1 MTKKKIGIMLDSS
14 CDIDENEARELDVH
28 VLRMPIVIDGYEY
41 MDSIDISSEEV
52 SRLLGEGKLA
62 KTSQAT
68 LGSLLE
74 MYDRLLEEYE
84 ELIYIPLS
92 SGLSG
97 MYNTAFQYA
106 KDEKYKGHIHVIDAK
121 LACYPVITVVKDV
134 KKMLDK
140 GVSIE
145 KIKAKLED
153 HSYLLAIIIPHDI
166 NYLKM
171 GGRIS
176 PAAASLANLL
186 KIVPILTVKDGMID
200 VYDKVRTEKKAI
212 KVGLEPIIA
221 VDDKDKYRYMVIHDN
236 RLEDALALKAEMEAV
251 LKTEVEI
258 QKFGPV
264 ILSHAGPKTIAFG
277 RIEKLVND

>member
-14 CDIDENEARELDVH
+14 CDIDEKEAKELNVH
-28 VLRMPIVIDGYEY
+28 VLRMPIVIDGHEY
-41 MDSIDISSEEV
+41 IDSIDISNKEV
-52 SRLLGEGKLA
+52 SKLLGEGKLA

-68 LGSLLE
+68 LGTLLE
-74 MYDRLLEEYE
+74 MYDRMLEEYE
-84 ELIYIPLS
+84 EVLYIPLS

-97 MYNTAFQYA
+97 MYNTALQYA
-106 KDEKYKGHIHVIDAK
+106 KDEKYEGRIHVIDAK

-134 KKMLDK
+134 QKMLEM
-140 GVSIE
+140 GISIE
-145 KIKAKLED
+145 EIKNKLED
-153 HSYLLAIIIPHDI
+153 HSYLLAVIIPHDI

-212 KVGLEPIIA
+212 KVGLEPI
-221 VDDKDKYRYMVIHDN
+221 VSVTDKNKYRYMVIHDN
-236 RLEDALALKAEMEAV
+236 RLEDALALKAEMEDI
-251 LKTEVEI
+251 LGTEVEI
-258 QKFGPV
+258 QEFGPV